1 MEEEEPT
8 TISPLPAA
16 AAAAAGTKEEA
27 APTAVGTHHDQE
39 ERDEGLASLTQNL
52 VTASALHSS
61 TLLHKQRHEGEAQRL
76 CASLW
81 SFSSPETK
89 AFQAVCGCG
98 QHVSYVHQT
107 QVAQLQQT
115 AYSELRAQLNVLH
128 SFNIRP
134 VFLR

>member
-8 TISPLPAA
+8 PLFPLPAA
-16 AAAAAGTKEEA
+16 TATGTKEEA

-39 ERDEGLASLTQNL
+39 ERDEAASLTQNL

-81 SFSSPETK
+81 SFTSPEPK

-134 VFLR
+134 VFL